1 MSTQPSNPL
10 SEADKIK
17 SILVITVGFL
27 GLWFLT
33 NKQHITLLYISL
45 GVGVLSLL
53 SSTIQDIILWVWDKI
68 ALVLG
73 WINTRII
80 LSLVFFVFLFP
91 VAMLTRLKMR
101 NLLQLKKTTQSV
113 YKTRNHTYTSEDLEN
128 TW

>member
-1 MSTQPSNPL
+1 MSAQPSNPL

-53 SSTIQDIILWVWDKI
+53 SSTIQDSILWVWDKI